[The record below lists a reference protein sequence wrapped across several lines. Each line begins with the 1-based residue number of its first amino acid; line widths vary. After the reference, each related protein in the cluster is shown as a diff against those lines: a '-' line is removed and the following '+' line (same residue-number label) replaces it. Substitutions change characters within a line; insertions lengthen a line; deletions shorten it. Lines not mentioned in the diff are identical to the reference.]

1 MCHGSP
7 RVINEFLWES
17 ATPTGLLRR
26 FVREAETDVLLCT
39 HTGIKENDG
48 STNVWYT
55 ILTAGPDL
63 AVEFVPVHYD
73 FETLARQMDQEGL
86 PPEFS
91 ETVRTGWWTTCLEN
105 LPSKERSRGK
115 F

>member
-1 MCHGSP
+1 VG
-7 RVINEFLWES
+7 VIGR
-17 ATPTGLLRR
+17 P
-26 FVREAETDVLLCT
+26 
-39 HTGIKENDG
+39 ENDG

-86 PPEFS
+86 PRNSRRRCAP
-91 ETVRTGWWTTCLEN
+91 GWWTSCLEN